1 MSCLENPKR
10 IRSAYN
16 FLSQDFYN
24 SKTVENMTKDPI
36 NEMAQEWQGAAAAAE
51 RAAAGGAG
59 AGEWDGGR
67 GAGRGAG
74 REERGEWR
82 WRFGVSVLSPRV

>member
-1 MSCLENPKR
+1 M
-10 IRSAYN
+10 A
-16 FLSQDFYN
+16 SQNAEVLANYLAVMHVGEGRN
-24 SKTVENMTKDPI
+24 CHVVRGSGHR
-36 NEMAQEWQGAAAAAE
+36 AGLRGGHHQGAAAAAE

-67 GAGRGAG
+67 GAGR
-74 REERGEWR
+74 EERGEWR